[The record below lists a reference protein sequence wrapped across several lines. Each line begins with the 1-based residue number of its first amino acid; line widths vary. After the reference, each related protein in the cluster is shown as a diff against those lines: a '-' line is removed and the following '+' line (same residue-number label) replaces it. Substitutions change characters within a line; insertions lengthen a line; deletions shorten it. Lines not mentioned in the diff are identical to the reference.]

1 MAPREHGA
9 WGLLL
14 QPLFCAAVLGRRWD
28 WLFVPAAILVL
39 TAFMMREPLLILARQ
54 RWTWKEPKIEAHDAR
69 RCLLWQLPVCAGL
82 GAICVAFLPA
92 LPFLL
97 LASVAATIT
106 VLATW
111 MALRNRQ
118 RSVALQIV
126 SSLCLTS
133 MGLLAALVAARTLP
147 DWAWL
152 LCALLAAHA
161 IGSILVV
168 RTRLELRT
176 GRKVQAI
183 ARWAW
188 TYQVGMMFVAAG
200 LAIANRWGLAAA
212 VAVSILVSV
221 FELLRL
227 RSPAVLSEPLRRV
240 GFRALT
246 TSLGHSA
253 VSVAVLW

>member
-1 MAPREHGA
+1 
-9 WGLLL
+9 
-14 QPLFCAAVLGRRWD
+14 
-28 WLFVPAAILVL
+28 
-39 TAFMMREPLLILARQ
+39 
-54 RWTWKEPKIEAHDAR
+54 
-69 RCLLWQLPVCAGL
+69 
-82 GAICVAFLPA
+82 
-92 LPFLL
+92 
-97 LASVAATIT
+97 
-106 VLATW
+106 

-126 SSLCLTS
+126 SGLGLTS
-133 MGLLAALVAARTLP
+133 TGLLAALVAARSLP

-168 RTRLELRT
+168 RTRLELRA

-188 TYQVGMMFVAAG
+188 MYQIGMVFVAAG
-200 LAIANRWGLAAA
+200 LAITNRWGLAAA
-212 VAVSILVSV
+212 LAVSILVSV

-227 RSPAVLSEPLRRV
+227 RSPVVLSEPLRRV
-240 GFRALT
+240 GFRALGA
-246 TSLGHSA
+246 SMAHSA